1 MISPDQLERKGE
13 AGFQRIDE
21 VCIEYQAMYVLV
33 TSWARCTPGN
43 KFTLSQRPL
52 ELNSTR
58 QQLATLRESVHPW
71 KSSTGQSTLS
81 ANR

>member
-1 MISPDQLERKGE
+1 LKEKAK
-13 AGFQRIDE
+13 AGFQGFEE
-21 VCIEYQAMYVLV
+21 VCIEYQAIYVLV
-33 TSWARCTPGN
+33 TSWQGVAPGN

-81 ANR
+81 AKR